1 MHRRAKGL
9 KKLGELARTRQVC
22 STTLRQML
30 QPMVWHIV
38 IEPMEKDRMK
48 REDGA
53 YNISDEVKL
62 KTNSNTRPF
71 VCSSP
76 LHDGQPIQRFKQVEN
91 AAHALLQHVSV

>member
-1 MHRRAKGL
+1 MHEDPDQDISKNLVHIQMHRRAKGL

-30 QPMVWHIV
+30 QPVVWHIV

-53 YNISDEVKL
+53 YNISDEVNL
-62 KTNSNTRPF
+62 VWVLGFR
-71 VCSSP
+71 V
-76 LHDGQPIQRFKQVEN
+76 
-91 AAHALLQHVSV
+91 